1 VLALSAALRQNLP
14 GQVLSAIV
22 LPPVVMEDV
31 NPNYWPDY
39 PWAGLAQYYDLWQPM
54 GYWTN
59 RVGGWRDAYTYTAA
73 NIDRIR
79 AHIGQPNAVV
89 HPIGGIGDQTTPD
102 DITGFQQAAAER
114 GAIGA
119 SLYDYRT
126 TGDALWPGLQ
136 NLRVS

>member
-1 VLALSAALRQNLP
+1 
-14 GQVLSAIV
+14 
-22 LPPVVMEDV
+22 
-31 NPNYWPDY
+31 
-39 PWAGLAQYYDLWQPM
+39 
-54 GYWTN
+54 
-59 RVGGWRDAYTYTAA
+59 
-73 NIDRIR
+73 
-79 AHIGQPNAVV
+79 VV